1 MHDLGQGVT
10 LITGGAGFIGSAIA
24 WGLNNRNLSNLWLAD
39 FLEGN
44 PTKQRNLDALSYQR
58 YLDAGELRELVC
70 SGSKDLSE
78 VNTVIHLGACSST
91 TETDEAYLHDNNF
104 LYTLELSEWALA
116 NDARFVYA
124 SSAATYGDGSA
135 GMDDKTEELDK
146 FKPLNLYGWSKHKFD
161 LHARDEGFLSRI
173 AGLKYFNV
181 YGPNE
186 EHKGDMRSVVS
197 KAFAQIQENGGMSLF
212 RSHVP
217 EYRDGEQQRDFLY
230 VKDAVRMTLHLA
242 ENDEFGGLYNL
253 GCGKARTWLDL
264 AHAIFAALDKD
275 PNITFVDMPESIRD
289 KYQYHTQADISK
301 IRRTGYSDN
310 LFDLEDA
317 VADYVRSY
325 LLPDRYLGE

>member
-10 LITGGAGFIGSAIA
+10 LVTGGAGFIGSAVA
-24 WGLNNRNLSNLWLAD
+24 WALNNRDLNNVWLAD

-44 PTKQRNLDALSYQR
+44 PAKQRNLDTLSHQR
-58 YLDAGELRELVC
+58 YLDAGELRQLVRTD
-70 SGSKDLSE
+70 SKELSE

-91 TETDEAYLHDNNF
+91 TETDENYLHDNNF
-104 LYTLELSEWALA
+104 LYTLELCEWALA
-116 NDARFVYA
+116 KGARFVYA

-135 GMDDKTEELDK
+135 GMDDKTNELEQY
-146 FKPLNLYGWSKHKFD
+146 KPLNLYGWSKHKFD
-161 LHARDEGFLSRI
+161 LHARDESLLSRI
-173 AGLKYFNV
+173 VGLKYFNV

-197 KAFAQIQENGGMSLF
+197 KAFAQIQDNAGMTLF
-212 RSHVP
+212 RSHIP

-242 ENDEFGGLYNL
+242 EHDEFGGLYNL

-264 AHAIFAALDKD
+264 AHAIFAALDKNPD
-275 PNITFVDMPESIRD
+275 ITFVDMPESIRD

-301 IRRTGYSDN
+301 IRQTGYSDN

-317 VADYVRSY
+317 VGDYVRSY
-325 LLPDRYLGE
+325 LVPNRRLGE

>member
-1 MHDLGQGVT
+1 MHDLGKGIT

-58 YLDAGELRELVC
+58 YLDAGELRELVRTD
-70 SGSKDLSE
+70 SKDLSE

-91 TETDEAYLHDNNF
+91 TETDEDYLHDNNF

-116 NDARFVYA
+116 KDARFVYA

-135 GMDDKTEELDK
+135 GMDDKTQELDK

-186 EHKGDMRSVVS
+186 EHKCDMRSVVS

-325 LLPDRYLGE
+325 LLTDRYLGE

>member
-1 MHDLGQGVT
+1 
-10 LITGGAGFIGSAIA
+10 
-24 WGLNNRNLSNLWLAD
+24 
-39 FLEGN
+39 
-44 PTKQRNLDALSYQR
+44 
-58 YLDAGELRELVC
+58 LDAGELRELVR
-70 SGSKDLSE
+70 SDSKDLGE

-91 TETDEAYLHDNNF
+91 TETDEDYLHDNNF
-104 LYTLELSEWALA
+104 LYTLELCQWALA
-116 NDARFVYA
+116 KGARFVYA

-135 GMDDKTEELDK
+135 GMDDKTEDLDK

-186 EHKGDMRSVVS
+186 EHKRDMRSVVS

-275 PNITFVDMPESIRD
+275 PDITFVDMPESIRD

-301 IRRTGYSDN
+301 VRQTGYSDN

-325 LLPDRYLGE
+325 LVPNRRLGE

>member
-1 MHDLGQGVT
+1 
-10 LITGGAGFIGSAIA
+10 
-24 WGLNNRNLSNLWLAD
+24 
-39 FLEGN
+39 
-44 PTKQRNLDALSYQR
+44 
-58 YLDAGELRELVC
+58 
-70 SGSKDLSE
+70 
-78 VNTVIHLGACSST
+78 
-91 TETDEAYLHDNNF
+91 
-104 LYTLELSEWALA
+104 
-116 NDARFVYA
+116 
-124 SSAATYGDGSA
+124 A

-161 LHARDEGFLSRI
+161 LHARDEGFLSRV

-186 EHKGDMRSVVS
+186 EHKDDMRSVVS
-197 KAFAQIQENGGMSLF
+197 KAFSQIQENGGMSLF

-275 PNITFVDMPESIRD
+275 PKITFVDMPESIRD